1 MPISESNPQE
11 HTVTTL
17 GRDWI
22 GAVLTFLNTVLTG
35 EEIKQA
41 AEINTGGA
49 QRWFPRCI
57 RGRIA
62 DLINTTFRLQWRE
75 CPLRSELAKFRLYH
89 CDDMADALAVAYSN
103 SLRGGDPLDA
113 LRADYSVGRLRGYGQ
128 LFPADLDEVREQAKN
143 REPCASFIWDSCGRF
158 VEEGD
163 RLVKY
168 HTGAYNGML
177 LVRGVRLVWDTVLTR
192 YCVMGRSRRKEAA
205 EAEFKRR
212 GGCAAFLAGEFEWPD
227 PSWINPVSESD
238 GFVPFGKLQLK
249 PLS

>member
-1 MPISESNPQE
+1 MPISEKDPHE
-11 HTVTTL
+11 HTVTTS
-17 GRDWI
+17 GPDWI
-22 GAVLTFLNTVLTG
+22 GAVLTFLNAVLTE

-41 AEINTGGA
+41 AEIDGGGD
-49 QRWFPRCI
+49 QSWCPRCI

-75 CPLRSELAKFRLYH
+75 CPLRSELARFRLYH
-89 CDDMADALAVAYSN
+89 RDDMADALAVAYSN

-113 LRADYSVGRLRGYGQ
+113 LRADYCVGRLRDYRQ
-128 LFPADLDEVREQAKN
+128 LFPADLDDVRQRARNKESS
-143 REPCASFIWDSCGRF
+143 ASYIWADCGRF

-168 HTGAYNGML
+168 HTGTRDGVL
-177 LVRGVRLVWDTVLTR
+177 LVRGDRLVWDTELTR

-212 GGCAAFLAGEFEWPD
+212 GGSAAFLAGEFEWPD

-238 GFVPFGKLQLK
+238 DSVPFSKLQLK
-249 PLS
+249 PIS